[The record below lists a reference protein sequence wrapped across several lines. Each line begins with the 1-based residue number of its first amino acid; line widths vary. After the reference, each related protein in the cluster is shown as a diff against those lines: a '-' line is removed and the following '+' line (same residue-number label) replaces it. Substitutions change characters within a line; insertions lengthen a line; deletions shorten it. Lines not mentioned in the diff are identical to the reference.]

1 MSPSLTVVGTSAPRV
16 DGVAKVTGSA
26 TYGADVILPGMLWC
40 KYVRSTMPHARLL
53 RVDAA
58 KARQIPGVHAVITA
72 QDIPDILWGRMM
84 QDMPVLARGKV
95 RFVGEPIAA
104 VAAEEPDIA
113 EAAALAVE
121 VDYEELP
128 AIFDPREAMKPDAVR
143 IHDDVSKYQ
152 GVPEPVAAEPNTM
165 SHIIWQKG
173 NAGDGFKH
181 AEVVIEHEF
190 TTSAVHQG
198 YLEPHACIANV
209 DESGRLQVWDAN
221 KMPFRQ
227 QNQLAPLLDM
237 PVEGIDFHATSIGGD
252 FGGKGSLMNI
262 VPVCYLA
269 QKTGRPVKYV
279 MSYIEELQA
288 ANPRHT
294 GYMRIKTGLKKDGT
308 IVARHAVA
316 VWDSGGYGAFKPTPI
331 VNLHGADSLGGSYN
345 IPDVRIDSYAVYTN
359 SVPRGHVRAPG
370 EPQALFAIESHMDMI
385 AAQMGIDPL
394 EFRLKNVMHDG
405 DTTAATLHP
414 LEDVHEE
421 DVIRAAA
428 ERAGWRSP
436 RPKWRGRG
444 MAVGDRHVGNGFA
457 TVRLTAETDATVT
470 LYTTMPDTGTGLH
483 TVMRQV
489 IAEEL
494 RLRADQVRITTV
506 GTLENLKDSGVGGS
520 RATHV
525 GGQAAIGAAKALQ
538 DELGKRGTSLGGVKE
553 PVTVQFNYPGAE
565 APVSSFTCQI
575 AEVSVDPDTG
585 QVTVERIVTCHDVGT
600 VIHPIL
606 HQGQIDG
613 GVAHGFGFAVMEDM
627 HIEDGRVGALHL
639 GDYKLPNI
647 ADMPELETILV
658 RGHEGPGPHHSKS
671 IGESSNTPLA
681 GAIAN
686 AVYDACGVRITDLPI
701 TAEKVF
707 GALQGQGEGTYRGK

>member
-1 MSPSLTVVGTSAPRV
+1 MNSTLTVIGTPAPRV
-16 DGVAKVTGSA
+16 DGVAKVTGQT
-26 TYGADVILPGMLWC
+26 TYGADVLIDGMLWC
-40 KYVRSTMPHARLL
+40 KFVRSSVPHARLA
-53 RVDAA
+53 RVDAT
-58 KARQIPGVHAVITA
+58 KARQMPGVHAVITA

-84 QDMPVLARGKV
+84 MDMPVLARGKV
-95 RFVGEPIAA
+95 RFIGEPIAA
-104 VAAEEPDIA
+104 VAAEDPDQA

-121 VDYEELP
+121 VEYEELP
-128 AIFDPREAMKPDAVR
+128 AIFDPREAMKPNAER
-143 IHDDVSKYQ
+143 IHDDPSRYE
-152 GVPEPVAAEPNTM
+152 GVPEPVATEPNTF
-165 SHIIWQKG
+165 SHVVWAKG
-173 NAGDGFKH
+173 DIDRGFED

-190 TTSAVHQG
+190 TTQPVHQG
-198 YLEPHACIANV
+198 HIEPHACIANV
-209 DESGRLQVWDAN
+209 NEHGQLQVWDAN

-294 GYMRIKTGLKKDGT
+294 GFIRIKTGLKKDGR

-345 IPDVRIDSYAVYTN
+345 IPHVRIDSYAVYTN

-370 EPQALFAIESHMDMI
+370 EPQALFAVESDMDMI
-385 AAQMGIDPL
+385 AAELGLDPL
-394 EFRLKNVMHDG
+394 DFRLKNALHDG
-405 DTTAATLHP
+405 DTVAAGLHP
-414 LEDVHEE
+414 LEDVREE
-421 DVIRAAA
+421 EVMRAAA
-428 ERAGWRSP
+428 QLAGWGT
-436 RPKWRGRG
+436 PKAKWHGRG
-444 MAVGDRHVGNGFA
+444 MSVGDRHVGNGFA
-457 TVRLTAETDATVT
+457 NVRLTLETNGALT
-470 LYTTMPDTGTGLH
+470 LLTTMPDTGTGLH

-494 RLRADQVRITTV
+494 GVAPRDVRVSTV

-525 GGQAAIGAAKALQ
+525 GGQAALGAAKTLK
-538 DELGKRGTSLGGVKE
+538 DELRSRGEAIGSATQSI
-553 PVTVQFNYPGAE
+553 TVQFNYPGAE

-575 AEVSVDPDTG
+575 ADVSVDPDTG
-585 QVTVERIVTCHDVGT
+585 QVTVERIVSCHDVGT
-600 VIHPIL
+600 IIHPIL

-627 HIEDGRVGALHL
+627 QISEGRVGALHL

-647 ADMPELETILV
+647 ADMPELQTVLV
-658 RGHEGPGPHHSKS
+658 HAQEGPGPHNAKA

-681 GAIAN
+681 AAIVN
-686 AVYDACGVRITDLPI
+686 AVYDACGVRITSLPI

-707 GALQGQGEGTYRGK
+707 AGLHAR